1 MKIDVVEILDENV
14 RAETQFGTIYGKMIT
29 DSAFAKTKVHKYR
42 IYYIYSVGT
51 YTKPPEGNESACRG
65 TTGRHE

>member
-1 MKIDVVEILDENV
+1 MEERWLKENIHD
-14 RAETQFGTIYGKMIT
+14 QNNQKMIT

-51 YTKPPEGNESACRG
+51 YTKPPEGNASVCRG